1 MARGCSRN
9 ESAGGSALPLKRTL
23 HTFTPMPVLISVRP
37 VFRAITETVVPEA
50 AILDAEGW
58 SALEEIVE
66 QALAL
71 RPAKIRRQLVV
82 LIRAIEWLPLLRYG
96 RRFSRL
102 NPERRARVL
111 TALQEAP
118 LLLLR
123 RGIWGLR
130 TLALMGYYAQP
141 QAAASIGYRAGPRG
155 WEARR

>member
-1 MARGCSRN
+1 
-9 ESAGGSALPLKRTL
+9 
-23 HTFTPMPVLISVRP
+23 MPVLISVRP

-50 AILDAEGW
+50 AALDADGW
-58 SALEEIVE
+58 AALEGIVE
-66 QALAL
+66 HALAP
-71 RPAKIRRQLVV
+71 RPPRMRRQLVV

-102 NPERRARVL
+102 DAARRTRFLA
-111 TALQEAP
+111 ALQESR

-123 RGIWGLR
+123 RGFWGLR

-141 QAAASIGYRAGPRG
+141 RAAASIGYRADPRG